1 MELWLTTVLFVRR
14 VATLVD
20 SIAEIRAQDTALCD
34 VTFEQ
39 VRRRTCYTTY
49 VRFDEIKLKF
59 TQSINLLS
67 SKGPKATHESHQ
79 YTIVIVH
86 KVQTMYTICVTSCFG
101 ETVYNLRNVQFTVQY
116 QIKVIK
122 WLVDLWKLVKSIV
135 LDGKLFR
142 KLTIRLLK
150 KLFII
155 RTKKFEKIENDQ
167 GPQSLSY

>member
-1 MELWLTTVLFVRR
+1 MCNIMLRR
-14 VATLVD
+14 N
-20 SIAEIRAQDTALCD
+20 S
-34 VTFEQ
+34 
-39 VRRRTCYTTY
+39 
-49 VRFDEIKLKF
+49 
-59 TQSINLLS
+59 
-67 SKGPKATHESHQ
+67 
-79 YTIVIVH
+79 
-86 KVQTMYTICVTSCFG
+86 
-101 ETVYNLRNVQFTVQY
+101 LRNVQFTVQY

-167 GPQSLSY
+167 DPRSLSY

>member
-1 MELWLTTVLFVRR
+1 MLHN
-14 VATLVD
+14 
-20 SIAEIRAQDTALCD
+20 IG
-34 VTFEQ
+34 
-39 VRRRTCYTTY
+39 

-122 WLVDLWKLVKSIV
+122 
-135 LDGKLFR
+135 
-142 KLTIRLLK
+142 
-150 KLFII
+150 
-155 RTKKFEKIENDQ
+155 
-167 GPQSLSY
+167 